1 MIETFADLRFW
12 FREQLEAALERKR
25 VDASESTR
33 AYLVELLSA
42 LGIGRR
48 RTPGQRPLALQL
60 ADARDAGDGLERL
73 RIYRAL
79 GDEALCL
86 SGFFSDHL
94 EGRGLSAGYVVAMGG
109 GAYES
114 AGVLA
119 LQSAREAPRV
129 GVYRE
134 LSRKFVPFAQVLDE
148 VRESTT
154 MRTPQDIVKL
164 YDKWRRTGSPRLA
177 ERLSAEGVHPSV
189 GAPLAPNGK
198 PTLH

>member
-12 FREQLEAALERKR
+12 FRERLEAAFEQHRLE
-25 VDASESTR
+25 AGEGTR

-42 LGIGRR
+42 LGTGRR
-48 RTPGQRPLALQL
+48 ETPGQRPLALQL
-60 ADARDAGDGLERL
+60 ADARDAGDGRERL

-79 GDEALCL
+79 GDEALWL
-86 SGFFSDHL
+86 SGFCADHL
-94 EGRGLSAGYVVAMGG
+94 ERRGLSPDYVHTMGG

-119 LQSAREAPRV
+119 MQTASEAPRIV
-129 GVYRE
+129 VYRE
-134 LSRKFVPFAQVLDE
+134 LARKFVPFARVLDD
-148 VRESTT
+148 VRESTVL
-154 MRTPQDIVKL
+154 RTPQDIVKL

-177 ERLSAEGVHPSV
+177 KRLSDEGVHPMRDPAE
-189 GAPLAPNGK
+189 GGGK

>member
-1 MIETFADLRFW
+1 VIETFADLRFW
-12 FREQLEAALERKR
+12 FRERLEAALEQRR
-25 VDASESTR
+25 VEAAESTR

-42 LGIGRR
+42 LGVGRR
-48 RTPGQRPLALQL
+48 RPPGQRPLALQL
-60 ADARDAGDGLERL
+60 ADAREADDGLERL

-94 EGRGLSAGYVVAMGG
+94 ESRGLSAGYVCSMGG
-109 GAYES
+109 GAYEN

-119 LQSAREAPRV
+119 LQSASESTRV

-148 VRESTT
+148 VRESTAL
-154 MRTPQDIVKL
+154 RTPQDIVKL
-164 YDKWRRTGSPRLA
+164 YDRWRRTGSPRLA
-177 ERLSAEGVHPSV
+177 ERLSAEGVYPARA
-189 GAPLAPNGK
+189 GGK
-198 PTLH
+198 TLH